1 MKNILTKRLFLL
13 ILMNIVLISSI
24 GCSRSEE
31 SIVISDAPLTTE
43 QKLEDFEYMYNLLK
57 DNYPFFEVNKRVH
70 GIDWLSN
77 KEDYIER
84 VKNTK
89 NDHEFMNEL
98 NYILGDLND
107 GHTNVIPIDSFKWY
121 YYLYTDSSY
130 KGLKPWADVL
140 KDKRVLHRYEFDESQ
155 ADTVESEAYFGNRF
169 PAYKTDILLPGEVA
183 YLYIKSMDGNR
194 VEEDGKEIRKFYE
207 EIKDFKKLIIDIR
220 GNGGGSDMYWMKN
233 VIEPLAKEPLTAK
246 NYIFIRGEY
255 NKPFYKARGISLKPI
270 DRINESILDEMPSEI
285 VDDFD
290 SYYLSS
296 RRIKPNDPIDFKG
309 DIYLLVDGIVY
320 SSAES
325 FAAFCKDTGFAT
337 LVGEST
343 GGGGAG
349 IDPFLFYLP
358 NSGIVIRYSNALSLN
373 GDFTINDEVKTIP
386 HVEVPSRR
394 ITPDNFK
401 YDKAVQ
407 YVINH

>member
-1 MKNILTKRLFLL
+1 MT
-13 ILMNIVLISSI
+13 IVLISSI

-43 QKLEDFEYMYNLLK
+43 EKLEDFEYMYNLLK
-57 DNYPFFEVNKRVH
+57 DNYPFFEVNKRVN

-77 KEDYIER
+77 KEEYIER
-84 VKNTK
+84 VKSTK
-89 NDHEFMNEL
+89 TDHEFMNEL
-98 NYILGDLND
+98 NYILMELND
-107 GHTNVIPIDSFKWY
+107 GHTNVISMDRFKWY

-155 ADTVESEAYFGNRF
+155 ADKVESEGYFGNRF

-220 GNGGGSDMYWMKN
+220 GNGGGNDMYWIKN
-233 VIEPLAKEPLTAK
+233 VIEPLAKNPLTAE

-255 NKPFYKARGISLKPI
+255 NKAFYKARRISLKPI
-270 DRINESILDEMPSEI
+270 DRINKSILDKMPSEI
-285 VDDFD
+285 VEDFD
-290 SYYLSS
+290 IYYLAR

-386 HVEVPSRR
+386 HVEVTSKK
-394 ITPDNFK
+394 ITTDNFK

>member
-1 MKNILTKRLFLL
+1 MT
-13 ILMNIVLISSI
+13 IVLISSI

-43 QKLEDFEYMYNLLK
+43 EKLEDFEYMYNLLK
-57 DNYPFFEVNKRVH
+57 DNYPFFEVNKRVN

-77 KEDYIER
+77 KDDYIER

-89 NDHEFMNEL
+89 TDDEFINEL
-98 NYILGDLND
+98 SHIVSELND
-107 GHTNVIPIDSFKWY
+107 GHTHVVHKDSFKWFY
-121 YYLYTDSSY
+121 STYTNTEH
-130 KGLKPWADVL
+130 KRLFKPWSDVL
-140 KDKRVLHRYEFDESQ
+140 KDKIVLHRYEFDESQ
-155 ADTVESEAYFGNRF
+155 ADKVESEGYFGNRF

-183 YLYIKSMDGNR
+183 YLYIKSMDGGR

-207 EIKDFKKLIIDIR
+207 EIKDYEKLIIDIR
-220 GNGGGSDMYWMKN
+220 GNSGGSDMYWMKN
-233 VIEPLAKEPLTAK
+233 VIEPLAKEPLTAE

-255 NKPFYKARGISLKPI
+255 NKPFYKARRINLKPI
-270 DRINESILDEMPSEI
+270 DRINESILDKIPSEI
-285 VDDFD
+285 TEDFD
-290 SYYLSS
+290 SYYISS
-296 RRIKPNDPIDFKG
+296 RSIKPNDPIDFKG
-309 DIYLLVDGIVY
+309 DIYLLVDRIVY

-325 FAAFCKDTGFAT
+325 FAAFCKDTRFAT
-337 LVGEST
+337 LVGEPT

-386 HVEVPSRR
+386 HVEVTSKK
-394 ITPDNFK
+394 ITTDNFK